1 MIRRTTV
8 AAGKHAQRPHLALA
22 FAITACLTQAVAL
35 AQSSQ
40 YESSKRS
47 TFGRGIG
54 QEELPPGLTFEPR
67 VDGAIQYADSSQASG
82 SDSESTAGLEFA
94 PGAYAAYNS
103 SRFVGAMDY
112 SLITRLWDDGDFDD
126 VTHALAANGRW
137 NAIPE
142 LFSVSGNASYGDVLI
157 DQQQGGNNGNIGV
170 FNSGNIAEQATASV
184 RPAIRKRF
192 NDFEA
197 AAEYVYGRVWYLDQ
211 GKGQP
216 SSALAAFGREDAEN
230 QSANLSLGLLPDG
243 GRYTAKVFY
252 TWDRSEFETSLPYEF
267 ERAGFE
273 GSYEMFRSIALV
285 GDVGKES
292 ALDES
297 TTSGGLDSDFWSA
310 GLAWQ
315 NSNRS
320 KLEARYGER
329 FFGSSYLVKMSHRAR
344 LLEFDASYSESPDV
358 ETRRVNLDAFEPGEL
373 PPWYV
378 PGMDLG
384 VFTSQPYVGKNVLAT
399 IRARG
404 SRTTVG
410 VRGFDTRREYINDV
424 FGDEHSTGA
433 ALFANRK
440 LAVNASVDARLS
452 YTDRQR
458 DDTQDLLGQF
468 VPASHTYET
477 DFNLSFNR
485 DFGPQFV
492 MSIETGYFNNS
503 GSTESDGW
511 WVGLRG
517 RWYPAFGE

>member
-1 MIRRTTV
+1 MIRRTQV
-8 AAGKHAQRPHLALA
+8 PSRRQAQRLRVAIA
-22 FAITACLTQAVAL
+22 FAITACTTQTVVL
-35 AQSSQ
+35 AQTSP
-40 YESSKRS
+40 YESGKRAS
-47 TFGRGIG
+47 FGRGVG

-67 VDGAIQYADSSQASG
+67 LDGAIQYADSSQSSG
-82 SDSESTAGLEFA
+82 SGSESSAGIELA

-103 SRFVGAMDY
+103 SHFLGAVDY
-112 SLITRLWDDGDFDD
+112 SLIGRLWDDGDLDD
-126 VTHALAANGRW
+126 ITHALAANGRW

-170 FNSGNIAEQATASV
+170 FNSGNIAEQATASL
-184 RPAIRKRF
+184 RPSIRKRF
-192 NDFEA
+192 KDFQA
-197 AAEYVYGRVWYLDQ
+197 SAEYVYGRVWYLDQ

-216 SSALAAFGREDAEN
+216 SSPLAAFGREDAEN
-230 QSANLSLGLLPDG
+230 QSANVSLGLIPDG

-252 TWDRSEFETSLPYEF
+252 TWDHSEFETSLPYEF

-273 GSYEMFRSIALV
+273 GSLELFRSVALV

-329 FFGSSYLVKMSHRAR
+329 FFGSSYLFKISHRAR
-344 LLEFDASYSESPDV
+344 LLEFNASYSESPDV
-358 ETRRVNLDAFEPGEL
+358 ETRRVNLDSFEPGEL

-378 PGMDLG
+378 PGIDLG
-384 VFTSQPYVGKNVLAT
+384 VFTSQPYVGKNVAAT

-404 SRTTVG
+404 NFTTVG
-410 VRGFDTRREYINDV
+410 VRGYDTRREYLNDV
-424 FGDEHSTGA
+424 FGDEHTTGV

-440 LAVNASVDARLS
+440 LAVNASIDARLS
-452 YTDRQR
+452 YNDRQR
-458 DDTQDLLGQF
+458 DDSQDLLGQF

-477 DFNLSFNR
+477 DFNLSLNR

-492 MSIETGYFNNS
+492 VSVETGYFNNS
-503 GSTESDGW
+503 GTTDSDGW

-517 RWYPAFGE
+517 RWYPAFGQ